1 MNERTLQTARRHALR
16 WILAVLIAGLA
27 AACGPVQRVQ
37 SFSCGQRR
45 LALSSAFYEQA
56 KDKLALHYRQR
67 VDSALADAYHASQDS
82 VLMARATRNCI
93 DFDEVI
99 RRQAID
105 LIKTNLLFQ
114 TLVASN
120 MRDQDPGV
128 VIDLY
133 GAQYREIFKND
144 IR

>member
-1 MNERTLQTARRHALR
+1 MNERTLHWLRRHAR
-16 WILAVLIAGLA
+16 QGVLALAIAGLA
-27 AACGPVQRVQ
+27 AACAPAQRVQ

-45 LALSSAFYEQA
+45 IALSSAFYDQA
-56 KDKLALHYRQR
+56 RDMLALHYRQR
-67 VDSALADAYHASQDS
+67 VDSALTDAFHASQDS

-99 RRQAID
+99 RRQALD
-105 LIKTNLLFQ
+105 LIKANLLFQ
-114 TLVASN
+114 SLVASN

>member
-1 MNERTLQTARRHALR
+1 MIKRIVQDARRRLPCAAL
-16 WILAVLIAGLA
+16 LVQYSQSLT
-27 AACGPVQRVQ
+27 CGE
-37 SFSCGQRR
+37 RR
-45 LALSSAFYEQA
+45 IALSNAFYEQA
-56 KDKLALHYRQR
+56 KDKLALHFRQR
-67 VDSALADAYHASQDS
+67 VDSALTDAYHASQDS
-82 VLMARATRNCI
+82 VLMAKATRNCG

-105 LIKTNLLFQ
+105 LIKSNLLFQ
-114 TLVASN
+114 TLVASS

-133 GAQYREIFKND
+133 GPQYREIFKND